1 MVLPARKL
9 ISLAGTGTSANRN
22 MYMKYRMVP
31 VSKLISQKS

>member
-22 MYMKYRMVP
+22 MYMKYIMVP
-31 VSKLISQKS
+31 VSNLISQNP